1 MIFKIGTKQE
11 LSTHNL
17 NISET
22 VLDKIFSYVE
32 ILDDEYGYD
41 RNYFESGGYVMVLE
55 TIEDV
60 LSADNI
66 IDFKDRVCELVEI
79 VDDDYLSALYLLGD
93 DYAIVVIMPL
103 DIVPEYIFNQMKE
116 DL

>member
-1 MIFKIGTKQE
+1 MICKIGTKQE
-11 LSTHNL
+11 LSTHCINFSEIL
-17 NISET
+17 LGKIS
-22 VLDKIFSYVE
+22 SYVE

-41 RNYFESGGYVMVLE
+41 RNYLESGGYVMVLE
-55 TIEDV
+55 TIEDI
-60 LSADNI
+60 LSVDNI

-103 DIVPEYIFNQMKE
+103 DIVPEYIFNQMEE